1 MTLTGLVGHSY
12 LVHSLSSTNQTVDQE
27 FYIQFTFKTSHS
39 EGILF
44 YTGKQGQMFLT
55 SYIQDG
61 VLQFKVYYSL
71 VADLAKFSLISLHQR

>member
-1 MTLTGLVGHSY
+1 M
-12 LVHSLSSTNQTVDQE
+12 SSTNQTVDQQ

-61 VLQFKVYYSL
+61 VLQFKV
-71 VADLAKFSLISLHQR
+71 LACHRFMPILKINFPPR